1 MRNTLH
7 IALMEH
13 LKKHECDREKLTSL
27 YTEFKD
33 AEESTAEAL
42 SLYADLVFTYGVDE
56 DGYNSKVT
64 AHAVIGIGLT
74 LRSLANDLSLAQYGR
89 DFSGQALDLLTQEE
103 SEDKG
108 ANNG

>member
-1 MRNTLH
+1 MRKTLH

-13 LKKHECDREKLTSL
+13 LKKYECDREKLTAL

-33 AEESTAEAL
+33 AEESTTEAL

-64 AHAVIGIGLT
+64 APAVIGIGLT

-89 DFSGQALDLLTQEE
+89 DFSDKALNLLTQADNER
-103 SEDKG
+103 KG